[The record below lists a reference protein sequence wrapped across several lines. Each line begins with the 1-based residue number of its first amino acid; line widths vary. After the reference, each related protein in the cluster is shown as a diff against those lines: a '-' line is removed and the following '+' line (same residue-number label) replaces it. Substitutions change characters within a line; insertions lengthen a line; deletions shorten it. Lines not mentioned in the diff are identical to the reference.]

1 MRLRRQ
7 NPMDKKNEKVRLLV
21 VRLTARYS
29 LFSLLSSLP
38 QVRAGAPRLPS
49 SRSSVSVYRA
59 TMSDDGALLR
69 SIIQRMKVRLNEQC
83 PLFAWFRRGAG
94 FTLLYFI

>member
-1 MRLRRQ
+1 MNTGLI
-7 NPMDKKNEKVRLLV
+7 NP
-21 VRLTARYS
+21 AFFS
-29 LFSLLSSLP
+29 LFSLLFLKCAP
-38 QVRAGAPRLPS
+38 VRPVFRLPS